1 MVNQSHLVYDDDVFM
16 ITPAVF
22 KSYDIRGLSPGELD
36 VVFARKLGKV
46 LSAMYTPKHVVV
58 GCDMRTTSPELEAGL
73 IEGFLESGVTV
84 TRIGLCST
92 PVFYSAVTAAGV
104 YDLGV
109 MVTASHNPSKYNGF
123 KMVTGTNQPIGE
135 GSGMERI
142 KELMCSDVP
151 VLSAPSRGRVLQ
163 DEGAVERYLERVFRY
178 VALPEKLP
186 AMICVVDTGNG
197 MNGITM
203 PSCTKRLQGVTTY
216 PLYWDLDGRFPHHEA
231 NPLNTDTLKDLQT
244 EVTKRQ
250 AVFGVAFD
258 GDGDRVGFV
267 DEQGAPIPGDI
278 LTALFA
284 RELLKD
290 HPGAIVLYDV
300 RSSWSVPELIHEAGG
315 TPVMC
320 RVGHAHIK
328 RQMRET
334 GALFGGEL
342 SMHFYFA
349 ELGYA
354 EASDACMLLLIRILL
369 REQRPLS
376 MVWRSL
382 VRYAHSGEQNFMVPQ
397 PKAMI
402 ERVAQAYAARATS
415 ISHIDGVRLEFRDP
429 HAPEN
434 DWWMSVRASNTEP
447 LLRLNVEARTEEA
460 LQIHLQELKHL
471 CSASSIQE

>member
-1 MVNQSHLVYDDDVFM
+1 M
-16 ITPAVF
+16 IKPTVF

-46 LSAMYTPKHVVV
+46 LAAMYSPKHVVV

-73 IEGFLESGVTV
+73 IEGLLESGVTV

-92 PVFYSAVTAAGV
+92 PVFYSAVTAAPDV

-142 KELMCSDVP
+142 KELMCSDLP
-151 VLSAPSRGRVLQ
+151 VLSAASRGRVLQ
-163 DEGAVERYLERVFRY
+163 DDGAIERYLERVFRY
-178 VALPEKLP
+178 VGLP
-186 AMICVVDTGNG
+186 AKMPQMTIAADAGNG
-197 MNGITM
+197 MNGIVLPTFA
-203 PSCTKRLQGVTTY
+203 KRLPGVTTY
-216 PLYWDLDGRFPHHEA
+216 PLYWDLDGTFPHHEA
-231 NPLNTDTLKDLQT
+231 NPLNTETLHDLQA
-244 EVTKRQ
+244 EVARRQ
-250 AVFGVAFD
+250 AIFGVAFD

-267 DEQGAPIPGDI
+267 DETGTPIPGDI

-290 HPGAIVLYDV
+290 HPGATMLYDV
-300 RSSWSVPELIHEAGG
+300 RSSWSVAEIVQEAGG
-315 TPVMC
+315 VARMC

-334 GALFGGEL
+334 GAVFGGEL

-349 ELGYA
+349 DLGYA
-354 EASDACMLLLIRILL
+354 EASDACVLLLFRILL
-369 REQRPLS
+369 REQKPLS
-376 MVWRSL
+376 QIWKPL
-382 VRYAHSGEQNFMVPQ
+382 VRYAHSGEQNFTVAN
-397 PKAMI
+397 PKALVEKI
-402 ERVAQAYAARATS
+402 AQTYASQASS
-415 ISHIDGVRLEFRDP
+415 ISHLDGVRLEFRDA

-447 LLRLNVEARTEEA
+447 LLRVNLESRTPERTQE
-460 LQIHLQELKHL
+460 HLATISRL
-471 CSASSIQE
+471 CSEYSTQE